1 MSTKS
6 KPLLSRIRFLGFKIK
21 NRAFVATV
29 AAILAVFL
37 LAACATET
45 VPVLE
50 TPEATAEPTT
60 APTPTPIVTQYEE
73 FADAVIP
80 AADPERLAQLAKL
93 LTLVPE
99 GFGSAVYLD
108 MEFLRTNDS
117 LTSLITPEV
126 LGLDVALPS
135 IATGLVDRIA
145 VAADLQDRRLI
156 TPFQSDFAIGDILK
170 LAGGFGFDLGGD
182 GPTPYEGHDVWGIN
196 ALGTTLSM
204 ATADETTG
212 VAASGQGISVDDA
225 RALVE
230 QSLDSFDSR
239 AARILDTPGLIDLL
253 GDIPSGFAAG
263 VVSECETIPLF
274 VDIQALSGCAGVAV
288 SADVIPGELAVFHA
302 LIGFTGPE
310 LAESAMERA
319 AEALEREDLSHDFED
334 LGVRLEGQNVRV
346 RVIVDL
352 SDFAD
357 IFNLF
362 TSGE

>member
-1 MSTKS
+1 MGYK
-6 KPLLSRIRFLGFKIK
+6 LK
-21 NRAFVATV
+21 NRAFVAV
-29 AAILAVFL
+29 IAAMLAVFL
-37 LAACATET
+37 LAACSTET
-45 VPVLE
+45 APVLE
-50 TPEATAEPTT
+50 TLEPTAEPTA
-60 APTPTPIVTQYEE
+60 APTPTVTAYKD

-80 AADPERLAQLAKL
+80 AADPERLAQLFKL
-93 LTLVPE
+93 LTLVPQ

-108 MEFLRTNDS
+108 MEFLRTNES

-145 VAADLQDRRLI
+145 VAADLQDRRFI

-182 GPTPYEGHDVWGIN
+182 GPTPYEGHDVWDIN
-196 ALGTTLSM
+196 ALGTTLSI
-204 ATADETTG
+204 ASADETTG
-212 VAASGQGISVDDA
+212 AAGAGQGISVDEA
-225 RALVE
+225 RRLVE
-230 QSLDSFDSR
+230 SSLDSFDGR
-239 AARILDTPGLIDLL
+239 AAGILDTPGLIDLL
-253 GDIPSGFAAG
+253 EGIPSGFASG
-263 VVSECETIPLF
+263 VVSECESVPLF
-274 VDIQALSGCAGVAV
+274 VEIQELSGCAGVAV
-288 SADVIPGELAVFHA
+288 SADVMPGELAVFHA

-319 AEALEREDLSHDFED
+319 AEALERQDLSHDFED

-352 SDFAD
+352 SEFAD
-357 IFNLF
+357 VFELF

>member
-1 MSTKS
+1 
-6 KPLLSRIRFLGFKIK
+6 LNFKIK
-21 NRAFVATV
+21 NRAF
-29 AAILAVFL
+29 AAIITAMLAVFL
-37 LAACATET
+37 LAACSTEIA
-45 VPVLE
+45 PALE
-50 TPEATAEPTT
+50 TLEPTAEPT
-60 APTPTPIVTQYEE
+60 ALPTPTPTVTPYEE

-93 LTLVPE
+93 LTLVPA
-99 GFGSAVYLD
+99 GFNSAVYLD
-108 MEFLRTNDS
+108 MEFLRTNDN
-117 LTSLITPEV
+117 LAGLITPEV
-126 LGLDVALPS
+126 LGMDLALPS
-135 IATGLVDRIA
+135 IATGLVDKIA
-145 VAADLQDRRLI
+145 VAAELQNRRFI
-156 TPFQSDFAIGDILK
+156 TPFQSNFAIGDMLQ

-212 VAASGQGISVDDA
+212 VAAAGQGISVDEA

-230 QSLDSFDSR
+230 NSLDSFDGR
-239 AARILDTPGLIDLL
+239 AAGILDTPGLIDLL
-253 GDIPSGFAAG
+253 GEIPSGFAAG
-263 VVSECETIPLF
+263 VVSECETVSLF
-274 VDIQALSGCAGVAV
+274 VGVEDLSGCAGVAV
-288 SADVIPGELAVFHA
+288 SADVMPGELAVFHA

-319 AEALEREDLSHDFED
+319 AEALEREDLSHEFED
-334 LGVRLEGQNVRV
+334 LGVRLEGQNLRV

-357 IFNLF
+357 VFELF